1 MNHDE
6 THLAAYIAG
15 DLSGTEE
22 DAFDVHLL
30 DCATCSRAVDEAHR
44 GHRLVAAL
52 RAPLADDTRVRLEA
66 ALRAARPPLRVE
78 LRRTV
83 LLVAAALIIIAGV
96 GLGSV
101 RLWGHQNSPSAS
113 TPMAV
118 VTDLIGS
125 DSGKEAAST
134 VESITIG
141 GATVVVA
148 RSATAFAM
156 PVNSRPAED
165 GSRDTWVVERDG
177 VNVVCVNGDHPLLVA
192 SVLDPQRLLDLIA
205 EGELR

>member
-30 DCATCSRAVDEAHR
+30 DCATCSRAVDEDHR

-52 RAPLADDTRVRLEA
+52 RAPLADNTRVRLES
-66 ALRAARPPLRVE
+66 ALLAARPLSRVE
-78 LRRTV
+78 FGRKV
-83 LLVAAALIIIAGV
+83 LLVAAVLVIIVGV
-96 GLGSV
+96 GVGSV

-113 TPMAV
+113 TPIAV
-118 VTDLIGS
+118 VTDLIVS
-125 DSGKEAAST
+125 DSGLEAAPT
-134 VESITIG
+134 VQSVTIDG
-141 GATVVVA
+141 VTVVVA

-156 PVNSRPAED
+156 PTNSRPAEN
-165 GSRDTWVVERDG
+165 GSVDTWLVERDG
-177 VNVVCVNGDHPLLVA
+177 VNVVCINGDHPLLVA
-192 SVLDPQRLLDLIA
+192 SLLEPQRLLDLIA